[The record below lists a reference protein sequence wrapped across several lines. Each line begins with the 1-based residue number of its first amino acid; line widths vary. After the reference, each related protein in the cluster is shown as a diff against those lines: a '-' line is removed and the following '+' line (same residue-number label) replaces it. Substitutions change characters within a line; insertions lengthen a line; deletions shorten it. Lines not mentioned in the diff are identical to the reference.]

1 MLDIV
6 GFKFNIPDI
15 EEREQ
20 HLSISY
26 VKLLGR
32 LCDAKYIYLTYII
45 IIIIK
50 VNRCFTA
57 MIQTILHFVVFA
69 AKDISF

>member
-32 LCDAKYIYLTYII
+32 LCDAKYIYLTCIEQII
-45 IIIIK
+45 NIHLQLCLGVIDMS
-50 VNRCFTA
+50 T
-57 MIQTILHFVVFA
+57 L
-69 AKDISF
+69 